1 MVVLGDT
8 AEERRRRARAV
19 KQQIAERYR
28 GLYDRTQ
35 LDPSFQPP
43 LDDPRWRTVL
53 SGVERT

>member
-19 KQQIAERYR
+19 KQIAERYR
-28 GLYDRTQ
+28 GLYDRAQ
-35 LDPSFQPP
+35 LYPSFQPP

-53 SGVERT
+53 SGVERA